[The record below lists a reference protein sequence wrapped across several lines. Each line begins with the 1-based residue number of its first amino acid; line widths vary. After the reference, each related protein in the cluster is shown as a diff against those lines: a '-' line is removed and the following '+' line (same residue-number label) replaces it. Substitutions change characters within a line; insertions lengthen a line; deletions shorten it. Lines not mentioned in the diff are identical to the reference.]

1 MKFRL
6 FSTDKLSFEV
16 PDPVALIESHCIQSD
31 FYKNF
36 DLIPLEK
43 RKPEHANKI
52 GARIKKEI
60 FLDSEFKKAMK
71 EIENLKILKP
81 DNNLD
86 KFLGNLD
93 ANQRNDYIKEFN
105 EKAIQRL
112 LNIDGIGLSKATKI
126 LHTLHPHII
135 PIIDNPLQEMYIE
148 KVNEQWAE
156 GKPEIFVDYYN
167 NLKEDDNWKQLSEV
181 HEEITRN
188 KLGLTKV
195 RVFDILWWSYLRAKK
210 RKQEQKNI
218 KLSSIQW

>member
-1 MKFRL
+1 MKFFL
-6 FSTDKLSFEV
+6 FSNLSFEV

-36 DLIPLEK
+36 DLIPLDK

-52 GARIKKEI
+52 GARIKKEV

-86 KFLGNLD
+86 KFLDKD

-105 EKAIQRL
+105 EKAIRRL
-112 LNIDGIGLSKATKI
+112 LGIDGIGLSKATKI

-135 PIIDNPLQEMYIE
+135 PIIDNPLQDVYVDKING
-148 KVNEQWAE
+148 KWTE
-156 GKPEIFVDYYN
+156 GKPDIFIDYYD
-167 NLKEDDNWKQLSEV
+167 NLKEGDNWKHLSAV

-188 KLGLTKV
+188 NLGLTKV

-210 RKQEQKNI
+210 RKQEQKSI

>member
-6 FSTDKLSFEV
+6 FSKLSFEV
-16 PDPVALIESHCIQSD
+16 PHPVALIESHCIQSD

-36 DLIPLEK
+36 DLIPLDK

-60 FLDSEFKKAMK
+60 FSSTKFKKAME

-86 KFLGNLD
+86 KFLILD
-93 ANQRNDYIKEFN
+93 DNERNDCIRDFN
-105 EKAIQRL
+105 QKAIQGL
-112 LNIDGIGLSKATKI
+112 LGIDGIGLSKATKI
-126 LHTLHPHII
+126 LHTLHPDII
-135 PIIDNPLQEMYIE
+135 PIIDNPLKEVYIQEI
-148 KVNEQWAE
+148 NGQWTE
-156 GKPEIFVDYYN
+156 GEPDIFVDYYD
-167 NLKEDDNWKQLSEV
+167 NLKEGDNWKYLSEV
-181 HEEITRN
+181 HEEISRN
-188 KLGLTKV
+188 NLGLTKV

-210 RKQEQKNI
+210 RKQEQKGI